1 MDRRTLEKRYD
12 QVLQEAQFLR
22 SRCNHLEQQ
31 ARVDGPE
38 LYRSYQKIDRLEQRL
53 AKVEAENV
61 VLNQRVKELT
71 LASRTHNGTTLT

>member
-22 SRCNHLEQQ
+22 SHCNHLEQQ

-38 LYRSYQKIDRLEQRL
+38 LYRAYQKIGEE
-53 AKVEAENV
+53 K
-61 VLNQRVKELT
+61 
-71 LASRTHNGTTLT
+71 GTLTN